1 MEAVINVE
9 ENTKYFCKIS
19 VFITI
24 KMSPCSFSY
33 DAERFEDISFRNTVA
48 AI

>member
-9 ENTKYFCKIS
+9 GNTEGFCKIS

-24 KMSPCSFSY
+24 EMSPCSFSY
-33 DAERFEDISFRNTVA
+33 DADRFEDNFC
-48 AI
+48 